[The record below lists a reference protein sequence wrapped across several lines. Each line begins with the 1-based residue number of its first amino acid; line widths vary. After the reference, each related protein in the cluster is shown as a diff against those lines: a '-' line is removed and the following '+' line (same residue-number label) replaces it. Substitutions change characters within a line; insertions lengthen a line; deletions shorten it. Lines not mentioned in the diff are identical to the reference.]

1 MHSQANAATD
11 RIMKSMT
18 GFGRGRQMVGE
29 VEIVTEIRSVNHR
42 FLDVSVRSP
51 KLYSAFEPEIRKIV
65 AGYIQRGKLDVVVT
79 RTGGTAGLTEVTI
92 DLSLAEA
99 YRNSLRQLK
108 ERVGISGEITLS
120 DMLTLREL
128 VVVREK
134 EEAIDLEGASLEAS
148 LREALTALDS
158 MRTSEGAALWQ
169 DIEPRLNSVR
179 ITADQIAPLVGEVTK
194 AVKLR
199 LDKRVQELTGGMK
212 LDEERMLQE
221 VALMAERSDV
231 TEELIRIRSHVD
243 QFLAFGKSGSPAG
256 RKLDFLLQ
264 ELHREVNTLG
274 SKSASTE
281 IATHVVNMK
290 ADLEKIREQIQ
301 NIE

>member
-1 MHSQANAATD
+1 M
-11 RIMKSMT
+11 
-18 GFGRGRQMVGE
+18 
-29 VEIVTEIRSVNHR
+29 
-42 FLDVSVRSP
+42 
-51 KLYSAFEPEIRKIV
+51 V
-65 AGYIQRGKLDVVVT
+65 AGGIQRGKLDVQVT
-79 RTGGTAGLTEVTI
+79 RSGGTGGLAEVTT
-92 DLSLAEA
+92 DLALAES
-99 YRNSLRQLK
+99 YRNCLLRLK
-108 ERVGISGEITLS
+108 ERLGITGEISLS

-128 VVVREK
+128 IVVREK
-134 EEAIDLEGASLEAS
+134 EEAIDLERSALEAS
-148 LREALTALDS
+148 VYEALTALDS
-158 MRTSEGAALWQ
+158 MRTLEGAALWH
-169 DIEPRLNSVR
+169 DIEPRLVSVAT
-179 ITADQIAPLVGEVTK
+179 TADLIAPLTTEVTR

-212 LDEERMLQE
+212 LDQERLLQE

-231 TEELIRIRSHVD
+231 TEELIRVRSHID
-243 QFLAFGKSGSPAG
+243 QFLAFGKEGSPMG

>member
-1 MHSQANAATD
+1 MDSQASTAAN
-11 RIMKSMT
+11 RHLKSMT
-18 GFGRGRQMVGE
+18 GFGRGRQLVGE

-42 FLDVSVRSP
+42 FLDISVRLP
-51 KLYSAFEPEIRKIV
+51 KSYSAFEPEIRKIV
-65 AGYIQRGKLDVVVT
+65 AGSIQRGKLDVVVT
-79 RTGGTAGLTEVTI
+79 RTGGAAGVTEVTI
-92 DLSLAEA
+92 DLPLAES
-99 YRNSLRQLK
+99 YRNSLRQLM
-108 ERVGISGEITLS
+108 ERVGISAEITLS

-128 VVVREK
+128 IVVRER
-134 EEAIDLEGASLEAS
+134 EEGIDLERASLEAS
-148 LREALTALDS
+148 LREALAALDS

-169 DIEPRLNSVR
+169 DIEPRLTSVR
-179 ITADQIAPLVGEVTK
+179 TTAEQIAPLADEVTK

-199 LDKRVQELTGGMK
+199 LEKRVQELTGGIK
-212 LDEERMLQE
+212 LDEERLLQE

-231 TEELIRIRSHVD
+231 TEELTRVRSHVD
-243 QFLAFGKSGSPAG
+243 QFLAFGESGSPVG

-264 ELHREVNTLG
+264 ELHREINTLG

>member
-1 MHSQANAATD
+1 MHSQANAATN
-11 RIMKSMT
+11 RFMKSMT
-18 GFGRGRQMVGE
+18 GFGRGRQLVGE

-42 FLDVSVRSP
+42 FLDISIRLP
-51 KLYSAFEPEIRKIV
+51 KSYSAFEPEIRKIV
-65 AGYIQRGKLDVVVT
+65 AGDIQRGKLDVVVT
-79 RTGGTAGLTEVTI
+79 RTGGAAGLTEVTI
-92 DLSLAEA
+92 DLALADS
-99 YRNSLRQLK
+99 YRNSLRQLM
-108 ERVGISGEITLS
+108 ERLGISGEITLS

-128 VVVREK
+128 IVVREK
-134 EEAIDLEGASLEAS
+134 EEAIDLERSSLEAS
-148 LREALTALDS
+148 VRDAVASLDS
-158 MRTSEGAALWQ
+158 MRTSEGAALWE
-169 DIEPRLNSVR
+169 DIEPRLNAVR
-179 ITADQIAPLVGEVTK
+179 STADQIAPLVGEVTK

-199 LDKRVQELTGGMK
+199 LEKRVQELTGGMK
-212 LDEERMLQE
+212 LDEERLLQE

-231 TEELIRIRSHVD
+231 TEEIIRVSSHVD
-243 QFLAFGKSGSPAG
+243 QFLTFGRSGSPVG

>member
-1 MHSQANAATD
+1 MQPQTAAAATGL
-11 RIMKSMT
+11 IKSMT
-18 GFGRGRQMVGE
+18 GFGRGRQLLGE

-42 FLDVSVRSP
+42 FLDISVRLP
-51 KLYSAFEPEIRKIV
+51 KSYSVFEPEIRKMV
-65 AGYIQRGKLDVVVT
+65 ASSIQRGKLDVQVT
-79 RTGGTAGLTEVTI
+79 RSGGTGALTEATT
-92 DLSLAEA
+92 DLTLAES
-99 YRNSLRQLK
+99 YRDCLLRLK
-108 ERVGISGEITLS
+108 EHLGLPGEISLS

-128 VVVREK
+128 VVLREK
-134 EEAIDLEGASLEAS
+134 EEAVDVERSVLEACVY
-148 LREALTALDS
+148 EALTALDS
-158 MRTSEGAALWQ
+158 MRTLEGAALWQ
-169 DIEPRLNSVR
+169 DIEPRLVR
-179 ITADQIAPLVGEVTK
+179 VRSTADQVAPLADEVTR

-199 LDKRVQELTGGMK
+199 LDKRVQELTGGVK
-212 LDEERMLQE
+212 LDQERLLQE

-231 TEELIRIRSHVD
+231 TEEIIRVRSHVD
-243 QFLAFGKSGSPAG
+243 QFLAFGKEGSPVG